1 MFYQMIR
8 GAFTRQKSKFLL
20 IALTIGL
27 GVCVASAMLNIML
40 DIGDK
45 VNKELKS
52 YGANITVRPK
62 FASILSDVYND
73 DDQQTEQ
80 FIDESDAI
88 KVKTIF
94 WAHNIVDF
102 APFLTHK
109 TAINNEQFTIV
120 GTWFNKE
127 IVLPDGETITT
138 GIAGL
143 KSWWQID
150 GEWAKDDAENEIM
163 IGLEAAKKLKLSA
176 GDQLAINGQ
185 IYKISAVFSALGS
198 EDSEIF
204 MPLAAV
210 QNISGNFGK
219 ISYIDLSALTAPEN
233 ELARKAA
240 QDPQNL
246 SLDEWETWYCTAYI
260 SSIAY
265 QIEEALPNA
274 RAKAVLQI
282 SQSEGAILGKVQLL
296 MLLLT
301 ALTLLCSAL
310 GISNLVTAFVMEKSA
325 EIGLIKAI
333 GALDGEVIA
342 LILTAVLCAAA
353 CGSIAGYL
361 VGLQLASFI
370 GRVVFD
376 AVIEPNALAAAAVL
390 LLVLIVVFLGSIPA
404 LKTVLLTRPADVLRG

>member
-1 MFYQMIR
+1 MFYQMIK

-73 DDQQTEQ
+73 TDQQTEQ
-80 FIDESDAI
+80 FIDESDVI

-102 APFLTHK
+102 APFLTHIA
-109 TAINNEQFTIV
+109 AINNEQFSIT

-127 IVLPDGETITT
+127 ILLPDGETITT

-143 KSWWQID
+143 KSWWQIE

-163 IGLEAAKKLKLSA
+163 IGLEVAKKLKLSA

-185 IYKISAVFSALGS
+185 TYKISAVFSALGN
-198 EDSEIF
+198 EDNEIF

-210 QNISGNFGK
+210 QNLSGNVGK

-353 CGSIAGYL
+353 CGSVAGYL

-404 LKTVLLTRPADVLRG
+404 LKMVLLTRPADVLRG

>member
-1 MFYQMIR
+1 MFFQMIR
-8 GAFTRQKSKFLL
+8 GTLTRQKTKFLL

-27 GVCVASAMLNIML
+27 GVCVASAMLNTML

-62 FASILSDVYND
+62 FASILSDVYNES
-73 DDQQTEQ
+73 DQQIEQ
-80 FIDESDAI
+80 YIDESDVI

-102 APFLTHK
+102 APFLTHE
-109 TAINNEQFTIV
+109 TVINNEKFSII
-120 GTWFNKE
+120 GAWFNRE
-127 IVLPDGETITT
+127 ILLPDGETITT

-143 KSWWQID
+143 KSWWKID
-150 GEWAKDDAENEIM
+150 GEWSNDSKQNEIM
-163 IGLEAAKKLKLSA
+163 VGNDAAKRLKLSV
-176 GDQLAINGQ
+176 GDQLEICGKSYDVSAI
-185 IYKISAVFSALGS
+185 FSSGDS
-198 EDSEIF
+198 EDNEIF
-204 MPLAAV
+204 MSLSAV
-210 QNISGNFGK
+210 QNISGNIGK
-219 ISYIDLSALTAPEN
+219 VSYIDLSVLTAPEN
-233 ELARKAA
+233 DLARKAA

-265 QIEEALPNA
+265 QIEEALPNT

-282 SQSEGAILGKVQLL
+282 SQSEGAVLAKIQLL

-310 GISNLVTAFVMEKSA
+310 GISNLVTALVMEKSA
-325 EIGLIKAI
+325 EIGLIKAF
-333 GALDGEVIA
+333 GALDGEVIT
-342 LILTAVLCAAA
+342 LILTVTLSAAA
-353 CGSIAGYL
+353 IGSVAGYL
-361 VGLQLASFI
+361 IGLQLAFVL

-376 AVIEPNALAAAAVL
+376 AVIEPNALAVVIVS
-390 LLVLIVVFLGSIPA
+390 LLVLLVVLLGCIPA
-404 LKTVLLTRPADVLRG
+404 IKAVLLTRPAAALRG